1 MDDHNIQGRA
11 IVPGAGWLALIAHEA
26 GTSKLADV
34 AFMRGVFEPDTTI
47 RVVKRRRLMQ
57 ATAGEET
64 ILKASLVS
72 GDAAPETI
80 GPDVFGRGV
89 ALGSPS
95 KKKPARGK
103 ENGVAD
109 NGVAR
114 VGTKRRFQKQKRRG
128 RQRRQDHRRLQPR
141 AALPP
146 VLRPEARV
154 RRRVQGHREGGLVWA
169 RVSGGVLPGDA
180 PRRGVGRR
188 ASGGVRVRAGQHVH
202 SRRGGGLSDRGG
214 RGRLRRI
221 APVRGSWGDS
231 RAAPRVS
238 RRGSQVRVRRRGW
251 KRLAGFEGEE
261 EEGRVSSL
269 PRPPPRR
276 PETGCSRRWAAPN
289 SRASRG

>member
-1 MDDHNIQGRA
+1 MLLAGGEPPSGNLARAEVLPPIAEAVAEWRLTAATTTSTIDLGKYWRRYTMDDHNIQGRA

-103 ENGVAD
+103 ENGVEENSVAD
-109 NGVAR
+109 NGVEQSDASRNKNAEAVGVKITDDSNHEQHYRRCSALRLEYGGAYRAIERVAR
-114 VGTKRRFQKQKRRG
+114 
-128 RQRRQDHRRLQPR
+128 R
-141 AALPP
+141 ARTGSGMGSP
-146 VLRPEARV
+146 RV
-154 RRRVQGHREGGLVWA
+154 RE
-169 RVSGGVLPGDA
+169 P
-180 PRRGVGRR
+180 
-188 ASGGVRVRAGQHVH
+188 
-202 SRRGGGLSDRGG
+202 
-214 RGRLRRI
+214 LRRRSLREASATWCPATDL
-221 APVRGSWGDS
+221 APCVTFS
-231 RAAPRVS
+231 RPCLSTLRI
-238 RRGSQVRVRRRGW
+238 G
-251 KRLAGFEGEE
+251 
-261 EEGRVSSL
+261 
-269 PRPPPRR
+269 PYP
-276 PETGCSRRWAAPN
+276 
-289 SRASRG
+289 